1 MYGALESVTVL
12 RRNRNYP
19 DIIIIFIVNSNVQRM
34 FKVCSLK
41 SALSEMAWIA
51 VEWYLTRLSSPRIG
65 WVTGRASGL

>member
-41 SALSEMAWIA
+41 SALSEMA
-51 VEWYLTRLSSPRIG
+51 
-65 WVTGRASGL
+65 